1 MNTAILEHSHQ
12 AITHEGLEQ
21 AKDRLARAMTKL
33 EETVKSRVSR
43 AEAQVNLAREEL
55 LGLQERYDALVRA
68 QTEQNA
74 SMVSAELVKALQ
86 EEISTLKDRMR
97 EQNES
102 LQKRIDAFDELEA
115 ASELAIDTLDMTID
129 ELKELKKKVHDDA
142 NS

>member
-1 MNTAILEHSHQ
+1 MNTAILEHTHQ
-12 AITHEGLEQ
+12 ALTHGALEQ

-43 AEAQVNLAREEL
+43 AEAQVNISREEL
-55 LGLQERYDALVRA
+55 LALQERYDALLKA
-68 QTEQNA
+68 QSEQNA
-74 SMVSAELVKALQ
+74 TMVSAELVKALQ

-142 NS
+142 HS